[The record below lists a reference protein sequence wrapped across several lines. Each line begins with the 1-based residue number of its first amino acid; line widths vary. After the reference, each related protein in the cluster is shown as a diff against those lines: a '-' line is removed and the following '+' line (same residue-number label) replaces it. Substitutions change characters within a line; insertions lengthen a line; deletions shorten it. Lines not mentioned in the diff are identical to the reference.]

1 MSKLKSEGELL
12 DKQAPCVLID
22 VNGVG
27 YEVNISLNT
36 LVSLPEIGANLALLT
51 HFVVREDA
59 QTLYGFISSREREL
73 FRALIK
79 VNGVGPKM
87 ALGILS
93 GMTVDEF
100 STAVFS
106 EDIGLLVKL
115 PGVGKKTAERLVIEM
130 RDIIDSVGLTS
141 AMDSS
146 NENKDVR
153 LEAEGALISLGY
165 KQQDVSKIMSK
176 LDLKSVSTAEDIIR
190 LALKSI
196 AKI

>member
-1 MSKLKSEGELL
+1 MIARLEGELL

-27 YEVNISLNT
+27 YEVNVSLNT

-141 AMDSS
+141 AIDSS

-176 LDLKSVSTAEDIIR
+176 LDLKSVSTAEEIIR

>member
-1 MSKLKSEGELL
+1 MIARLEGELL

-27 YEVNISLNT
+27 YEVNVSLNT

-59 QTLYGFISSREREL
+59 QTLYGFISSRERKL

-141 AMDSS
+141 AIDSS

>member
-1 MSKLKSEGELL
+1 MIARLEGKLL

-27 YEVNISLNT
+27 YEINVSLNT

-59 QTLYGFISSREREL
+59 QTLYGFISGREREL

-141 AMDSS
+141 AIDSS

>member
-1 MSKLKSEGELL
+1 MIVRLEGKLL
-12 DKQAPCVLID
+12 DKQTPCALID

-27 YEVNISLNT
+27 YEVNVSLNT
-36 LVSLPEIGANLALLT
+36 LVSLPEIGANLELLT

-79 VNGVGPKM
+79 VNAVGPKM

-100 STAVFS
+100 SIAVVS

-130 RDIIDSVGLTS
+130 RDIVDSVGLTS
-141 AMDSS
+141 AIDS
-146 NENKDVR
+146 NDANKDVR

-165 KQQDVSKIMSK
+165 KQQDVSKIMNK
-176 LDLKSVSTAEDIIR
+176 LDLNSVSTAEDIIR

>member
-1 MSKLKSEGELL
+1 MIARLEGKLL

-27 YEVNISLNT
+27 YEINVSLNT

-59 QTLYGFISSREREL
+59 QTLFGFISSREREL

-141 AMDSS
+141 AIDSS

>member
-1 MSKLKSEGELL
+1 MIVRLEGKLL
-12 DKQAPCVLID
+12 DKQAPCALID

-27 YEVNISLNT
+27 YEVNVSLNT
-36 LVSLPEIGANLALLT
+36 LVSLPEIGANLELLT

-100 STAVFS
+100 SIAVVS

-130 RDIIDSVGLTS
+130 RDIVDSVGLMS
-141 AMDSS
+141 AIVS
-146 NENKDVR
+146 NDANKDVR

>member
-1 MSKLKSEGELL
+1 MIARLEGELL

-27 YEVNISLNT
+27 YEVNVSLNT

-141 AMDSS
+141 TIDSN

-176 LDLKSVSTAEDIIR
+176 LDLNSVSTAEDIIR

>member
-1 MSKLKSEGELL
+1 MIVRLEGKLL
-12 DKQAPCVLID
+12 DKQAPCALID

-27 YEVNISLNT
+27 YEVNVSLNT
-36 LVSLPEIGANLALLT
+36 LVSLPEIGANLELLT

-100 STAVFS
+100 SIAVVS

-130 RDIIDSVGLTS
+130 RDIVDSVGLTS
-141 AMDSS
+141 AIVS
-146 NENKDVR
+146 NDANKDVR

-176 LDLKSVSTAEDIIR
+176 LDLNSVSTAEDIIR

>member
-1 MSKLKSEGELL
+1 MIVRLEGKLL
-12 DKQAPCVLID
+12 DKQAPCALID

-27 YEVNISLNT
+27 YEVNVSLNT
-36 LVSLPEIGANLALLT
+36 LVSLPEIGANLELLT

-141 AMDSS
+141 TIDSN

-176 LDLKSVSTAEDIIR
+176 LDLNSVSTAEDIIR

>member
-1 MSKLKSEGELL
+1 MIARLEGELL

-27 YEVNISLNT
+27 YEVNVSLNT

-59 QTLYGFISSREREL
+59 QTLYGFISSGEREL

-176 LDLKSVSTAEDIIR
+176 LDLNSVSTAEDIIR

>member
-1 MSKLKSEGELL
+1 MIARLEGELL

-27 YEVNISLNT
+27 YEVNVSLNT

-59 QTLYGFISSREREL
+59 QTLFGFISSREREL

-93 GMTVDEF
+93 GMKVDEF
-100 STAVFS
+100 SNAVFS

-141 AMDSS
+141 AIDSS

>member
-1 MSKLKSEGELL
+1 MIVRLEGKLL
-12 DKQAPCVLID
+12 DKQAPCALID

-27 YEVNISLNT
+27 YEINVSLNT

-100 STAVFS
+100 SIAVVS

-130 RDIIDSVGLTS
+130 RDIVDSVGLTS
-141 AMDSS
+141 AIDS
-146 NENKDVR
+146 NDANKDVR

-176 LDLKSVSTAEDIIR
+176 LDLNSVSTAEDIIR

>member
-1 MSKLKSEGELL
+1 MIARLEGELL

-27 YEVNISLNT
+27 YEVNVSLNT

-141 AMDSS
+141 AIDSS
-146 NENKDVR
+146 NENKDAR

>member
-1 MSKLKSEGELL
+1 MIARLEGELL

-27 YEVNISLNT
+27 YEVNVSLNT
-36 LVSLPEIGANLALLT
+36 LVSLPEIGSNLALLT

-141 AMDSS
+141 AIDSS

-176 LDLKSVSTAEDIIR
+176 LDLKSVSSAEDIIR

>member
-1 MSKLKSEGELL
+1 MIARLEGELL

-27 YEVNISLNT
+27 YEVNVSLNT

-59 QTLYGFISSREREL
+59 QTLFGFISSREREL

-130 RDIIDSVGLTS
+130 RDIIDSVGLTPVI
-141 AMDSS
+141 DSN

>member
-1 MSKLKSEGELL
+1 MIARLEGELL
-12 DKQAPCVLID
+12 DKQAPWVLID

-27 YEVNISLNT
+27 YEVNVSLNT

>member
-1 MSKLKSEGELL
+1 M
-12 DKQAPCVLID
+12 
-22 VNGVG
+22 
-27 YEVNISLNT
+27 
-36 LVSLPEIGANLALLT
+36 ALLT

-141 AMDSS
+141 AIDSS

>member
-1 MSKLKSEGELL
+1 MIARLEGELL

-27 YEVNISLNT
+27 YEVNVSLNT

-141 AMDSS
+141 AIDSS

-176 LDLKSVSTAEDIIR
+176 LDLNSVSTAEDIIR

>member
-1 MSKLKSEGELL
+1 MIARLEGELL

-27 YEVNISLNT
+27 YEVNVSLNT

-100 STAVFS
+100 SIAVFS

-141 AMDSS
+141 AIDSS

>member
-1 MSKLKSEGELL
+1 MIARLEGELL

-22 VNGVG
+22 VNGMG
-27 YEVNISLNT
+27 YEVNVSLNT

-141 AMDSS
+141 AIDSS

>member
-1 MSKLKSEGELL
+1 MIARLEGKLL

-27 YEVNISLNT
+27 YEINVSLNT

-59 QTLYGFISSREREL
+59 QTLYGFISSGEREL

-141 AMDSS
+141 AIDSS

>member
-1 MSKLKSEGELL
+1 MIARLEGELL

-27 YEVNISLNT
+27 YEVNVSLNT

-141 AMDSS
+141 AIDSS

>member
-1 MSKLKSEGELL
+1 MIVRLEGKLL
-12 DKQAPCVLID
+12 DKQAPCALID

-27 YEVNISLNT
+27 YEVNVSLNT
-36 LVSLPEIGANLALLT
+36 LVSLPEIGANLELLT

-141 AMDSS
+141 AIDS
-146 NENKDVR
+146 NDANKDVR

-176 LDLKSVSTAEDIIR
+176 LDLNSVSTAEDIIR

>member
-1 MSKLKSEGELL
+1 MIVRLEGKLL
-12 DKQAPCVLID
+12 DKQAPCALID

-27 YEVNISLNT
+27 YEVNVSLNT
-36 LVSLPEIGANLALLT
+36 LVSLPEIGANLELLT

-59 QTLYGFISSREREL
+59 QTLYGFISSRERAL

-100 STAVFS
+100 SIAVVS

-130 RDIIDSVGLTS
+130 RDIVDSVGLAS
-141 AMDSS
+141 AIDS
-146 NENKDVR
+146 NDANKDVR

-176 LDLKSVSTAEDIIR
+176 LDLNSVSTAEDIIR

>member
-1 MSKLKSEGELL
+1 MIARLEGELL

-27 YEVNISLNT
+27 YEVNVSLNT
-36 LVSLPEIGANLALLT
+36 LVSLPEIGASLALLT

-141 AMDSS
+141 AIDSN

>member
-1 MSKLKSEGELL
+1 MIARLEGELL

-27 YEVNISLNT
+27 YEVNVSLNT

-130 RDIIDSVGLTS
+130 RDTIDSVGLTS
-141 AMDSS
+141 AIDSN

>member
-1 MSKLKSEGELL
+1 MIARLEGKLL
-12 DKQAPCVLID
+12 DKQAPCALID

-27 YEVNISLNT
+27 YEINVSLNT

-141 AMDSS
+141 AIDSS

>member
-1 MSKLKSEGELL
+1 MIARLEGKLS

-27 YEVNISLNT
+27 YEVNVSLNT

-141 AMDSS
+141 AIDSS

>member
-1 MSKLKSEGELL
+1 MIVRLEGKLL
-12 DKQAPCVLID
+12 DKQAPCALID

-27 YEVNISLNT
+27 YEVNVSLNT
-36 LVSLPEIGANLALLT
+36 LVSLPEIGANLELLT

-100 STAVFS
+100 SIAVVS

-130 RDIIDSVGLTS
+130 RDIVDSVGLMS
-141 AMDSS
+141 AIDS
-146 NENKDVR
+146 NDANKDVR

-176 LDLKSVSTAEDIIR
+176 LDLNSVSTAEDIIR

>member
-1 MSKLKSEGELL
+1 MIVRLEGKLL
-12 DKQAPCVLID
+12 DKQAPCALID

-27 YEVNISLNT
+27 YEVNVSLNT
-36 LVSLPEIGANLALLT
+36 LVSLPEIGANLELLT

-141 AMDSS
+141 AIDSS

>member
-1 MSKLKSEGELL
+1 MIARLEGELL

-27 YEVNISLNT
+27 YEVNVSLNT

-59 QTLYGFISSREREL
+59 QTLFGFISSREREL

-141 AMDSS
+141 AIDSS